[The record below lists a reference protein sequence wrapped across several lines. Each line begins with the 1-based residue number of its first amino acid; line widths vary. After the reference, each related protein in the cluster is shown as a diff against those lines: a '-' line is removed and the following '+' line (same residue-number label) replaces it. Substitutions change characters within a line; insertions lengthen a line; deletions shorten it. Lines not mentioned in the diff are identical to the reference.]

1 VNGEP
6 GVAADP
12 AAVLDEI
19 AANAIPA
26 ATVWHLDGWVLRH
39 TPEVPMRRANSV
51 LTLAAGTAL
60 DLDER
65 LAIAERLY
73 RDAGRPPR
81 LAVGPHSAPDGL
93 DDALAARDYAVEAPV
108 DVCVATTAA
117 VLATGH
123 ALPAAVPAAGFDGA
137 TVERHPFPDERWLA
151 AWRDCD
157 TSDRPVELYGDAYRA
172 LLRRVGPEV
181 LALAIPGIGV
191 ALGVRERGW
200 VGVFSMKTHPAHRRR
215 GVAQA
220 LLRDLARWGEEGG
233 ADRMYLQVETDNDA
247 ARGLYERSGFT
258 RHHGYWYRTAPGHPD
273 AEPEAPKLGA

>member
-1 VNGEP
+1 VNG
-6 GVAADP
+6 DP
-12 AAVLDEI
+12 APTADSAVLDEL

-51 LTLAAGTAL
+51 LTLAAGATL

-65 LAIAERLY
+65 LAIAGDLY
-73 RDAGRPPR
+73 RSAGRPTR
-81 LAVGPHSAPDGL
+81 LQVGPTAAPDGL
-93 DDALAARDYAVEAPV
+93 DDALAARGYEVEAPV
-108 DVCVATTAA
+108 DVCTAATAA
-117 VLATGH
+117 VLAACNEPPNG
-123 ALPAAVPAAGFDGA
+123 PGDVPDGQA
-137 TVERHPFPDERWLA
+137 VERHPFPDERWVA
-151 AWRDCD
+151 TWRDCD

-172 LLRRVGPEV
+172 LLRRVGPDV

-215 GVAQA
+215 GVARA
-220 LLRDLARWGEEGG
+220 LLCELARWGEGGG

-247 ARGLYERSGFT
+247 ARGLYERARFT
-258 RHHGYWYRTAPGHPD
+258 RHHGYWYRTAPGHAD
-273 AEPEAPKLGA
+273 S

>member
-1 VNGEP
+1 VNDEP
-6 GVAADP
+6 VAAADR
-12 AAVLDEI
+12 ASVLDEL

-51 LTLAAGTAL
+51 LTLAAGTTL

-81 LAVGPHSAPDGL
+81 LQVGPNAAPDGL
-93 DDALAARDYAVEAPV
+93 DDALAARGYEVEAPV
-108 DVCVATTAA
+108 DVCIATTAA
-117 VLATGH
+117 VLAMDDASPEG
-123 ALPAAVPAAGFDGA
+123 PAAGFDGA

-151 AWRDCD
+151 TWRDCD

-181 LALAIPGIGV
+181 LALAVPGIGV

-215 GVAQA
+215 GVARA
-220 LLRDLARWGEEGG
+220 LLRDFAQWGEGGG
-233 ADRMYLQVETDNDA
+233 ANRMYLQVETDNDA
-247 ARGLYERSGFT
+247 ARGLYERAGFT
-258 RHHGYWYRTAPGHPD
+258 RHHGYWYRTAPELPD
-273 AEPEAPKLGA
+273 SAPGAPKLGA